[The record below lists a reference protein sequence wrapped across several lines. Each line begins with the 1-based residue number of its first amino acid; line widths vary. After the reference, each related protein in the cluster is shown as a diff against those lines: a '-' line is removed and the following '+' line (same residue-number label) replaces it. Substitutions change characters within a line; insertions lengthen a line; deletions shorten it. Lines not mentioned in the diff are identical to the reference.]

1 MSTEDL
7 PGVRFLDF
15 DLLSFEELS
24 QDLYFSRS
32 LHQPFSEE
40 IIYFFQN
47 LSKALI
53 EKSQRNGGL
62 ADALALGYWLRPA
75 NLKKMHNHFTEIS
88 NETPGLRVPAGQ
100 VFHIAP
106 SNVEVLFAY
115 SWALSTL
122 SGCHSIVKVSSKFS
136 DLTRTIVQSIN
147 STAKSLSLERTW
159 IFVSTPKENESVLA
173 KIIETSDTI
182 VVWGGNH
189 TVSSIREYR
198 RKPTST
204 EVIFPDRESISVIN
218 TIEYL
223 KCSDREKTALAAR
236 LAKDISSFG
245 QQACSSPRLLSW
257 IGPNLSDVEISNFHK
272 LLASAIEKRGYF
284 PTVSEVSS
292 RRVFLHRLALIEP
305 GAIESTTYG
314 NLQVVNILSDIDFRI
329 GHPGNALL
337 LQTQYATLG
346 ELEKSL
352 KIGDQTISH
361 FGFGEKDWEGAILKW
376 GTKAPNRIVP
386 IGQSLDFHFIWDGHD
401 LIQEFTRKVV
411 IGP

>member
-7 PGVRFLDF
+7 IDVNFLDF
-15 DLLSFEELS
+15 DFLSFDSLLH
-24 QDLYFSRS
+24 DVNFSRS
-32 LHQPFSEE
+32 QHQPFSNEML
-40 IIYFFQN
+40 YFFQN
-47 LSKALI
+47 LSSELI
-53 EKSQRNGGL
+53 EKSQKKGGL
-62 ADALALGYWLRPA
+62 ADALAFGYWLRPA
-75 NLKKMHNHFTEIS
+75 NLKKMQKHFTEIS

-136 DLTRTIVQSIN
+136 DLTRTIVQLIN
-147 STAKSLSLERTW
+147 TTAESLGLERTW
-159 IFVSTPKENESVLA
+159 IFVSTPKENKRVLA
-173 KIIETSDTI
+173 KIIESSDTI
-182 VVWGGNH
+182 VVWGGDH

-204 EVIFPDRESISVIN
+204 EVVFPDRESISVIN
-218 TIEYL
+218 TKEYL
-223 KCSDREKTALAAR
+223 KCSDREKTALATR

-257 IGPNLSDVEISNFHK
+257 IGPTLPDVEISNFHK
-272 LLASAIEKRGYF
+272 LLSLAIENRGYF
-284 PTVSEVSS
+284 PTASEVNS

-305 GAIESTTYG
+305 GALDSTTYG
-314 NLQVVNILSDIDFRI
+314 NIQVVNILGNINFRI
-329 GHPGNALL
+329 AHPGNALL
-337 LQTQYATLG
+337 LQTKHATLG

-352 KIGDQTISH
+352 KVGDQTISH

-376 GTKAPNRIVP
+376 GPKAPNRIVP